1 MAVAGGF
8 AHETLHVRDGLP
20 KADEDR
26 AGDDAVADVQLAHAG
41 QARDGLDVVVI
52 QGVSGI
58 EAHAGVRDEL
68 AGAVDL
74 LEFGAYGGARIIP
87 AAVVEGVGIGA
98 GVDLANREAA
108 LVGGLDLGLIG
119 VDERADEHA
128 RLGKLGDDIGQP
140 MLLARHI
147 EPAFGGHLHAT
158 LGDEHRGVRLD
169 ALCDRD
175 HLVGRGHL
183 EVELDVAELFE
194 AANVVILNV
203 PAVLA
208 EVNGDSVG
216 PAELGLDRGPDGVGL
231 VRQPRLPDR
240 GDVVDVDAELDHGES
255 VNQAG
260 PDHKRPAAVVE
271 GRGGDILPPSR
282 TRRRGPSMSAFDTRL
297 EQLKSDLV
305 AQGDRVVESVLGA
318 VDCFFDRD
326 QEKASEVIEG
336 DELIDQADIE
346 IERGS
351 IPLFTLGESEEH
363 KIRYVLTIVKINN
376 ELERIADCAVN
387 IAEVVEQYAD
397 EMDGEVPATFRVMA
411 NSVIGM
417 VRDANR
423 AFADLNVDL
432 AEQVLKFDD
441 TVDRFKMEIGLDAE
455 KKLAAGEFSV
465 SFAFRLRT
473 VTAAVE
479 RVADH
484 CTNICEQ
491 VIYLASG
498 KIVRHRP
505 TGWAAP
511 ELPRT

>member
-1 MAVAGGF
+1 
-8 AHETLHVRDGLP
+8 
-20 KADEDR
+20 
-26 AGDDAVADVQLAHAG
+26 
-41 QARDGLDVVVI
+41 
-52 QGVSGI
+52 
-58 EAHAGVRDEL
+58 
-68 AGAVDL
+68 
-74 LEFGAYGGARIIP
+74 
-87 AAVVEGVGIGA
+87 
-98 GVDLANREAA
+98 
-108 LVGGLDLGLIG
+108 
-119 VDERADEHA
+119 
-128 RLGKLGDDIGQP
+128 
-140 MLLARHI
+140 
-147 EPAFGGHLHAT
+147 
-158 LGDEHRGVRLD
+158 
-169 ALCDRD
+169 
-175 HLVGRGHL
+175 
-183 EVELDVAELFE
+183 
-194 AANVVILNV
+194 
-203 PAVLA
+203 
-208 EVNGDSVG
+208 
-216 PAELGLDRGPDGVGL
+216 
-231 VRQPRLPDR
+231 
-240 GDVVDVDAELDHGES
+240 
-255 VNQAG
+255 
-260 PDHKRPAAVVE
+260 
-271 GRGGDILPPSR
+271 
-282 TRRRGPSMSAFDTRL
+282 MSAFDTRL